1 MANIVGEPFD
11 EWVNKQIDN
20 RQKVHGSQNRDS
32 KILSYLNSKT
42 GWIKLTSGV
51 KVSNDDRMKK
61 IGLYPHNFTDTRLA
75 ERFILFGGVFD
86 ENSPETLNAG
96 IYRGNDKGQS
106 ILDNKAYGLGGN
118 DFGLRPM
125 AGIKSAE
132 TKFRNRGSIREGT
145 IQIKCWDRTQ
155 FEILN
160 ILYLR
165 LGFPI
170 LLEWGHTIIIDS
182 NGEITPTQNFDIS
195 SRFLAKEFKTD
206 NEVLEAIN
214 KQRETSAGNYDAMYG
229 KVQNFDW
236 TFNRDGSYDITLKII
251 SLGAVIE
258 SLKMNV
264 YHRDLAVTSPT
275 DVKEGDNSDDAP
287 ENDEDW
293 ITKFRFSHTIGYV
306 FWEAMKLLFDKNVDL
321 KMDTIDTIS
330 RVDLEQKLNFPI
342 KTGNPDNADY
352 ILYGLEGA
360 MSTNELFYIRF
371 GELFNLLKLLI
382 PVNVDNPSNPQPLID
397 VINLDDLSKPENKV
411 IMYTEKGQL
420 SGNPKKCLVGG
431 YIIGNLMTLDALKF
445 NPYQYDIDNK
455 GNIIGLLKNVYIN
468 MAFILQLLE
477 EKKDKDGKVN
487 FIELVQGILDGV
499 NESLGGINKLE
510 VIIDEDKNI
519 IKVVENTP
527 IPNYE
532 NIMGLKDKIK
542 DSTEILLYGYYN
554 NSTQAGFVRD
564 FSLKT
569 EITNDLAAM
578 MTIGATANGGVVG
591 EDATAFSKW
600 NVGLAPIIGE
610 NMTSGLSNDTSKNS
624 SQTTLSIR
632 KEIDETMS
640 SNKQLID
647 NYFKFVVKTVSYNLS
662 DEDIDGGTQLV
673 TNFLTYL
680 RQIDL
685 LNTKLKKLTEVNALK
700 NFKTNQPKLSS
711 YLPPTTPVSSK
722 GFLPI
727 NLSLT
732 MDGLSGIKIYQK
744 LKVDTS
750 YLPSDY
756 PDALN
761 FIIKGVT
768 HKMDRSGWIT
778 MVETV
783 SVPIID
789 TLELTKDTGTIPNPT
804 NTNKPSLETSPDSKN
819 EARNDKNYVSQ
830 PNANK
835 LRQTINQLGY
845 KEKGNELDNGGQDIS
860 SNIEKA
866 VSSVLRTIK
875 AELPNVMV
883 RVTGGNDKY
892 HQNLGYNSRH
902 KAGNAVDLTISPSDI
917 KTLDKVKLIL
927 QRYAAGN
934 SPNFRFIDEYRNLT
948 AAGTGNHFHLSFGSG
963 TESQIELNKALL
975 LAQQGKITP
984 IKIS

>member
-42 GWIKLTSGV
+42 GWTKLTSGV
-51 KVSNDDRMKK
+51 KVDNDDRMKK

-155 FEILN
+155 FEIIN

-170 LLEWGHTIIIDS
+170 LLEWGHTIIVDS
-182 NGEITPTQNFDIS
+182 RGKITPTQNFDIS

-214 KQRETSAGNYDAMYG
+214 KQREISAGNYDAMYG

-236 TFNRDGSYDITLKII
+236 NFNRDGSYDITLKII

-293 ITKFRFSHTIGYV
+293 ITKFRFSHTIGYA
-306 FWEAMKLLFDKNVDL
+306 FWEAMKLLFDKNNSAVPDS
-321 KMDTIDTIS
+321 IDVIS
-330 RVDLEQKLNFPI
+330 RVDLEQKLNFPK
-342 KTGNPDNADY
+342 KTGNPNNADY
-352 ILYGLEGA
+352 ILYGLEGV
-360 MSTNELFYIRF
+360 NELFYIRF

-397 VINLDDLSKPENKV
+397 VIDLDDLSKPENRV
-411 IMYTEKGQL
+411 IMYTEKGQI
-420 SGNPKKCLVGG
+420 SGNPKKCLIGG
-431 YIIGNLMTLDALKF
+431 YSLNDTNNIILEELKS
-445 NPYQYDIDNK
+445 NSYLTDIDNK
-455 GNIIGLLKNVYIN
+455 GNIVGELRNVYIN
-468 MAFILQLLE
+468 MPFILQLLE

-487 FIELVQGILDGV
+487 FIDLVQGILDGV

-519 IKVVENTP
+519 VKIIENTP
-527 IPNYE
+527 IPDYE

-591 EDATAFSKW
+591 EDTTAFSKW
-600 NVGLAPIIGE
+600 NIGLTPIIGA
-610 NMTSGLSNDTSKNS
+610 NMTSGLSNKPTSKI
-624 SQTTLSIR
+624 QTTLDIR
-632 KEIDETMS
+632 KEMDELKTA
-640 SNKQLID
+640 NQQLVN
-647 NYFKFVVKTVSYNLS
+647 NYILFVGKTILFNLS
-662 DEDIDGGTQLV
+662 DEDIDGGTQLI

-680 RQIDL
+680 RQYNL
-685 LNTKLKKLTEVNALK
+685 LNTKLKNLTQINAINSLNSNQKKYLK
-700 NFKTNQPKLSS
+700 SS
-711 YLPPTTPVSSK
+711 PVTSVSSK

-732 MDGLSGIKIYQK
+732 MDGISGIKIYQK
-744 LKVDTS
+744 LKIDTS

-768 HKMDRSGWIT
+768 HKINKSGWETII
-778 MVETV
+778 ETV
-783 SVPIID
+783 SVPVID
-789 TLELTKDTGTIPNPT
+789 TLELAKDTGTIPSPT
-804 NTNKPSLETSPDSKN
+804 NTNKPSILTSPDMKN
-819 EARNDKNYVSQ
+819 EARNNPKTAYPELAFTNPPPPPDLLPYDKAAKYLKTKYGENLGKAVFAILWAE
-830 PNANK
+830 ANK
-835 LRQTINQLGY
+835 VGNAFKSAGGHNYAGVQTDNSRWGAPGIIGQYSRVDSGGVQRSFAIFASDESFMDFMASRVKTKGFDGNNGDLWTNTYIN
-845 KEKGNELDNGGQDIS
+845 KWWS
-860 SNIEKA
+860 PA
-866 VSSVLRTIK
+866 AK
-875 AELPNVMV
+875 AEYTKGTPKYEGKLAIYK
-883 RVTGGNDKY
+883 TAIDKF
-892 HQNLGYNSRH
+892 NS
-902 KAGNAVDLTISPSDI
+902 
-917 KTLDKVKLIL
+917 
-927 QRYAAGN
+927 
-934 SPNFRFIDEYRNLT
+934 
-948 AAGTGNHFHLSFGSG
+948 
-963 TESQIELNKALL
+963 
-975 LAQQGKITP
+975 LA
-984 IKIS
+984 

>member
-20 RQKVHGSQNRDS
+20 RQKVHGSQIRDS

-42 GWIKLTSGV
+42 GWTKLTSGV
-51 KVSNDDRMKK
+51 KVDNDDRMKK

-125 AGIKSAE
+125 AGIKSME

-170 LLEWGHTIIIDS
+170 LLEWGHTIIVDS
-182 NGEITPTQNFDIS
+182 RGEITPTQNFDIS

-214 KQRETSAGNYDAMYG
+214 KQREASAGNYDAMYG

-236 TFNRDGSYDITLKII
+236 NFNRDGSYDITLKII

-293 ITKFRFSHTIGYV
+293 IVKFKFSHSIGYI
-306 FWEAMKLLFDKNVDL
+306 FWEAMKLLFDKNDPL
-321 KMDTIDTIS
+321 SFDAIDTIS
-330 RVDLEQKLNFPI
+330 RVDLEKKLNFPKKI
-342 KTGNPDNADY
+342 GDPNSADY
-352 ILYGLEGA
+352 ILYGLESINGVD
-360 MSTNELFYIRF
+360 ELFMIRF
-371 GELFNLLKLLI
+371 GELMSILKLMI
-382 PVNVDNPSNPQPLID
+382 PINIDNPSNPTPIVNIID
-397 VINLDDLSKPENKV
+397 MDDLSKKENWG
-411 IMYTEKGQL
+411 IMYNETWQI
-420 SGNPKKCLVGG
+420 SGDPRKCLVGG
-431 YIIGNLMTLDALKF
+431 FSYNGEHFFPQLNYNSYIE
-445 NPYQYDIDNK
+445 DIDGK
-455 GNIIGLLKNVYIN
+455 GNIVGLLANVYVN

-487 FIELVQGILDGV
+487 FIELVQGILDGI
-499 NESLGGINKLE
+499 NETLGGINKLE
-510 VIIDEDKNI
+510 VIIDEDKNL
-519 IKVVENTP
+519 IKFIDNTP

-532 NIMGLKDKIK
+532 EMMGLKDKIK

-554 NSTQAGFVRD
+554 NFTQAGFVRD

-591 EDATAFSKW
+591 EDSTAFSKW
-600 NVGLAPIIGE
+600 NVGLTPIIGE
-610 NMTSGLSNDTSKNS
+610 NMTSGLSSNS
-624 SQTTLSIR
+624 SNKIQTTLDIR
-632 KEIDETMS
+632 KEMDEMKTA
-640 SNKQLID
+640 NAQLCNNFFEFAA
-647 NYFKFVVKTVSYNLS
+647 NYRLYNLNS
-662 DEDIDGGTQLV
+662 ELMDSGTSVV
-673 TNFLTYL
+673 TNYLTYN
-680 RQIDL
+680 RQFDL
-685 LNTKLKKLTEVNALK
+685 LNTKLINLTNSNALK
-700 NFKTNQPKLSS
+700 NFKSTNPGLSS
-711 YLPPTTPVSSK
+711 YLSVVTPVSSK

-768 HKMDRSGWIT
+768 HRVNRSGWETVI
-778 MVETV
+778 ETV
-783 SVPIID
+783 SVPVID
-789 TLELTKDTGTIPNPT
+789 TLELTKDSGTIPSPT

-819 EARNDKNYVSQ
+819 EFRNDKNYVSQ

-860 SNIEKA
+860 SNIEKSA
-866 VSSVLRTIK
+866 SSVLRTIK

-934 SPNFRFIDEYRNLT
+934 SPNFRFIDEYRNLSS
-948 AAGTGNHFHLSFGSG
+948 AGTGNHFHLSYGSG

-984 IKIS
+984 IKIV